1 MGVPEGQR
9 QKEQGKDCRG
19 CGGAPKKDYLLLCRR
34 RNRFTICWC
43 LEIPNYFKGP
53 GQAGAARAATLVV
66 RSRDKKRR
74 STYDFNSCGSSSF
87 SSCSSFGS
95 IDNNVSSLKIIIIA
109 DGLWG
114 NPLLGGKFNV
124 RALLQE
130 QQGNLGDS
138 TLFASQDGLSTWA
151 TLLLLFRCHTQRAG
165 ALIQAEMISGATSKV
180 LQEGALLVCSQFRGT
195 GGVCVD
201 WVE

>member
-53 GQAGAARAATLVV
+53 VHAGAARAATLVV
-66 RSRDKKRR
+66 RSRDTRNTAQHMISIHVGHHPSPPVPPSDR
-74 STYDFNSCGSSSF
+74 STTTCLF
-87 SSCSSFGS
+87 
-95 IDNNVSSLKIIIIA
+95 KIIA

-130 QQGNLGDS
+130 QQRYLGDS

-151 TLLLLFRCHTQRAG
+151 TLLLFRCHTQRAG